1 MDIEVDREDT
11 LAIVRVRGFLDTKSS
26 ADFERAVLALLQTGS
41 KSFAMDF
48 SKLDMITSA
57 GIRILMMAVKRLG
70 GTDRVA
76 LWGINEQIKV
86 VFQIAGLAGVFQVFA
101 NQQAAVDH
109 LKKPSAAAAA
119 GDGGAPAS
127 KMTRLITRLLGDS
140 EGTPARRQGGGVSK
154 MAAEVSEL
162 LKNPKS

>member
-1 MDIEVDREDT
+1 MDIAVDREDT

-76 LWGINEQIKV
+76 LWGLNQQIKV
-86 VFQIAGLAGVFQVFA
+86 VFQIAGLAGVFQAFDS
-101 NQQAAVDH
+101 QEAAIDH
-109 LKKPSAAAAA
+109 LKKPSAAAAS
-119 GDGGAPAS
+119 DGGAPAS